1 MSKTPRTDKG
11 RIWLEEWNG
20 HVVDI
25 DFARQLETELNKTKQ
40 ILKHCIPF
48 LPARAITHSGEE
60 IELRELAEEA
70 SK

>member
-1 MSKTPRTDKG
+1 MTQSNDYDIPNPLRNALNAKQCK
-11 RIWLEEWNG
+11 IEKLE
-20 HVVDI
+20 I
-25 DFARQLETELNKTKQ
+25 ELNKTKQ